1 METISIT
8 SLRKELYKIMERVI
22 TLNEPITVSTK
33 NGNSVIMSE
42 QDYNSLQ
49 ETVYLLSQPGLLE
62 SIKEGE
68 KEDLSQMKVY
78 NPKKGL

>member
-1 METISIT
+1 METVSIT

-22 TLNEPITVSTK
+22 SLNEPICVSTK
-33 NGNSVIMSE
+33 NGNSIIMSE

-49 ETVYLLSQPGLLE
+49 ETIYLLSQPGLLD
-62 SIKEGE
+62 SIKDGE
-68 KEDLSQMKVY
+68 KEDQSQMEIY

>member
-33 NGNSVIMSE
+33 NCNSVIMSE